1 MSNYIYHSNPPE
13 TPQIPDMSREDKKK
27 GSFRR
32 NIRIFC
38 ICLFL
43 AVAALT
49 LAAVL
54 FLSGSYSSI
63 DEYNDDNSA
72 GNASTAWI
80 ETSRTDFLPRPQSR
94 STPYNTLQI
103 HHR

>member
-13 TPQIPDMSREDKKK
+13 TPRIPDMSREDKKK

-38 ICLFL
+38 MCVVL
-43 AVAALT
+43 AVAEPT

-63 DEYNDDNSA
+63 DEYNNDN
-72 GNASTAWI
+72 
-80 ETSRTDFLPRPQSR
+80 
-94 STPYNTLQI
+94 
-103 HHR
+103 